1 MAQSLF
7 DQFPLNSLHS
17 NADDS
22 REEIL
27 PQPDMKAGPFTLL
40 VADDHPVVREG
51 VVSLISRQT
60 DMKVIAE
67 ASNGCEAVE
76 KFLACH
82 PNVCLLDLRMPE
94 MDGIEAAIAI
104 REKVQTARVIILT
117 SYQSEEEIYRAWQAG
132 VQGYVLKYAPVAQL
146 TECIRRVCAGSKWI
160 PPGIGAQL
168 AKRVAAR
175 ELTIR
180 ETDVLRAIV
189 AGKNNKQIAVELNIS
204 ESTVKVHV
212 THMLEKLQVS
222 GRTAAI
228 SAALKRGL
236 VQMS

>member
-1 MAQSLF
+1 MAQSTF
-7 DQFPLNSLHS
+7 DHLPLGSSHCLV
-17 NADDS
+17 D
-22 REEIL
+22 EERGGII
-27 PQPDMKAGPFTLL
+27 PQSDMKAGPFTLL

-60 DMKVIAE
+60 DMTVIAE
-67 ASNGCEAVE
+67 ANNGREAVE
-76 KFLACH
+76 KFLAYL

-104 REKVQTARVIILT
+104 REKVKMAHIVILT

-132 VQGYVLKYAPVAQL
+132 VEGYVLKYAPVAQL

-160 PPGIGAQL
+160 PPGVGAQL

-175 ELTIR
+175 QLTIR

-189 AGKNNKQIAVELNIS
+189 AGKNNKEIAVQLNIS

-212 THMLEKLQVS
+212 THMLEKLQVT

-228 SAALKRGL
+228 SVALKRGL